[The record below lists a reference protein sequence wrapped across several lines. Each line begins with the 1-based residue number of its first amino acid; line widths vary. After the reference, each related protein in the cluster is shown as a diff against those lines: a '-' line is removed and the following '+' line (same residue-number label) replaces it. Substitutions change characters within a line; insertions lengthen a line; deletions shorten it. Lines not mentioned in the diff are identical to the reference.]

1 MTSRKTAEKSMKKS
15 VLTGKRAL
23 VAAKAAKKAYA
34 KQAGNPPAAWKKG
47 GRQWLRVLG
56 HFGTSTSGSSSK

>member
-1 MTSRKTAEKSMKKS
+1 MISRKTAEKNVKKS

-23 VAAKAAKKAYA
+23 MAAKAVKKAYA
-34 KQAGNPPAAWKKG
+34 DKFADRSPAWKKG

-56 HFGTSTSGSSSK
+56 HFGHFTNSSSGK

>member
-1 MTSRKTAEKSMKKS
+1 MISRKTAEKSMKKS

-23 VAAKAAKKAYA
+23 MAAKAAKKAYGDKVA
-34 KQAGNPPAAWKKG
+34 DRPPAWKKG

-56 HFGTSTSGSSSK
+56 HFGLLTNGSSGK